1 MAAALDALKVFATVE
16 KAALRWKGHRGPSAA
31 ATDQDSSEDALK
43 NRRRAFLIR
52 AARAE
57 QHEQELLEKRK
68 FAAAQVRKALKEKA
82 TQLVINRPLR
92 RFGMKMQVHLVYHK
106 YNAETKSEV
115 ITRHMVVMQDDIK
128 YESLDEW
135 ARTCLG
141 LPKLAKKEASSSA
154 LKYEYVSLNGHPTV
168 VDGKAALQQ
177 WLDAMWA
184 VHPPVLHAFDND
196 GLLAEALDQ
205 TSSIRKVFDEY
216 DGDGNGEISLVE
228 MTNMIIEMDLQNLG
242 VTKDEVAQYVSDEFE
257 RVDKDK
263 SGDISFD
270 EFCEYYAN
278 LQGFLKDKLSVES
291 KREQRRMRARART
304 RRTTAHA
311 AAPARCVPVRAC
323 ALRACAL
330 RACAL
335 ARPGL

>member
-1 MAAALDALKVFATVE
+1 
-16 KAALRWKGHRGPSAA
+16 
-31 ATDQDSSEDALK
+31 
-43 NRRRAFLIR
+43 
-52 AARAE
+52 
-57 QHEQELLEKRK
+57 
-68 FAAAQVRKALKEKA
+68 
-82 TQLVINRPLR
+82 
-92 RFGMKMQVHLVYHK
+92 
-106 YNAETKSEV
+106 
-115 ITRHMVVMQDDIK
+115 
-128 YESLDEW
+128 
-135 ARTCLG
+135 
-141 LPKLAKKEASSSA
+141 
-154 LKYEYVSLNGHPTV
+154 
-168 VDGKAALQQ
+168 
-177 WLDAMWA
+177 
-184 VHPPVLHAFDND
+184 
-196 GLLAEALDQ
+196 
-205 TSSIRKVFDEY
+205 
-216 DGDGNGEISLVE
+216 
-228 MTNMIIEMDLQNLG
+228 
-242 VTKDEVAQYVSDEFE
+242 VSDEFE